1 MRILQQHLDFIEYEP
16 IGKEISA
23 AEEVADKK
31 KQRYEEIV
39 ALFVSVEPGDDDEV
53 AKKAVEGTRSFLE
66 KLKVK
71 RIIIYPYAH
80 LSSNLARPKDAL
92 EVLKTMERLSK
103 EAGLETYRAPFGWN
117 KAFQIKVKGHPL
129 AEQSRVYSN
138 VASAPAAAKA
148 EPGVAPE
155 RKPQHELTE
164 EQLFSRIKKSDFA
177 GLPETD
183 HRIIGERL
191 DLFSF
196 QEPSPGMVYWHN
208 KGLRLRNLLIEFMRG
223 ELAKGGYV
231 EISTPAL
238 VSSALWKV
246 SGHWDHYK
254 QNLFLTQMG
263 DEEFGLKPM
272 NCPPTMLY
280 YRTRRW
286 SFRELPLRV
295 ACFDHLYRN
304 ELSGVASGLFRV
316 KSFSQDDAH
325 IFATDDQV
333 EGEVKEMIDLLDRV
347 FKIFGL
353 EYKLNLST
361 MPDDHMGTREFWE
374 KAEGILA
381 RVMEAKGLGYK
392 VKDKDGAFYGP
403 KIDVDVK
410 DSMGREWQNSTIQL
424 DYQLPQRFRLT
435 YAGSDGKEHTPVVIH
450 RAILG
455 SLERFIGVYTEHV
468 QGKFPVWIAPVQ
480 VKVIPVS
487 DESRA
492 YAEKVAQ
499 TLADGGLRVE
509 RDFASG
515 TIGGKIRDAQLQ
527 KIPYMLVIGSK
538 EEQANSVAVRAR
550 DGDVKYGVKLDDFIT
565 EVREKVRN
573 YA

>member
-23 AEEVADKK
+23 AEDIPDKQK
-31 KQRYEEIV
+31 RRYEEIV

-53 AKKAVEGTRSFLE
+53 ARKAVEGTRLFLE

-92 EVLKTMERLSK
+92 EVLKTMERLAN

-117 KAFQIKVKGHPL
+117 KAFQVKVKGHPL
-129 AEQSRVYSN
+129 AEQSRVYTN
-138 VASAPAAAKA
+138 APPVAKA
-148 EPGVAPE
+148 EAAQQPE

-164 EQLFSRIKKSDFA
+164 EQLFARLRKSDFA
-177 GLPETD
+177 GLLETD

-196 QEPSPGMVYWHN
+196 QEPAPGMVYWHN
-208 KGLRLRNLLIEFMRG
+208 KGLKLRNLLIEFMRG
-223 ELAKGGYV
+223 ELAKGGYIEV
-231 EISTPAL
+231 STPAL
-238 VSSALWKV
+238 FSSALWKV
-246 SGHWDHYK
+246 SGHWGYYK
-254 QNLFLTQMG
+254 QNMFLTDLG
-263 DEEFGLKPM
+263 GEEFALKPM
-272 NCPPTMLY
+272 NCPPTMLF

-295 ACFDHLYRN
+295 SCFDWLYRN

-325 IFATDDQV
+325 IFATDEQV
-333 EGEVKEMIDLLDRV
+333 EGEVKRMIDLMDRV

-361 MPDDHMGTREFWE
+361 MPDEHLGTREFWE
-374 KAEGILA
+374 KAESILS
-381 RVMEAKGLGYK
+381 RVMEAKGLQYK
-392 VKDKDGAFYGP
+392 VKEKDGAFYGP
-403 KIDVDVK
+403 KIDVDIK

-424 DYQLPQRFRLT
+424 DYQLPQRFKLT

-455 SLERFIGVYTEHV
+455 SLERFIGVYLEHV
-468 QGKFPVWIAPVQ
+468 QGRLPVWISPVQ
-480 VKVIPVS
+480 VRVLPVS

-492 YAEKVAQ
+492 YAEKVAR
-499 TLADGGLRVE
+499 TLAEAGIRVE
-509 RDFASG
+509 GDYASG
-515 TIGGKIRDAQLQ
+515 TIGGKIRDAQIQ
-527 KIPYMLVIGSK
+527 KVPYMLVIGSK
-538 EEQANSVAVRAR
+538 EEQADSVAVRAR
-550 DGDVKYGVKLDDFIT
+550 DGDVRYGVKLEDFLS
-565 EVREKVRN
+565 EVREKVSKFS
-573 YA
+573 

>member
-23 AEEVADKK
+23 AEEIPDKK

-39 ALFVSVEPGDDDEV
+39 ALFVSVEPGDDDDV
-53 AKKAVEGTRSFLE
+53 AKMAVEGTKAFLE

-80 LSSNLARPKDAL
+80 LSSSLARPKDAL
-92 EVLKTMERLSK
+92 EVLKIMERLAK

-129 AEQSRVYSN
+129 AEQSRVYSK
-138 VASAPAAAKA
+138 AAPAAGGKA
-148 EPGVAPE
+148 GAAPAPAPE
-155 RKPQHELTE
+155 RPLREVTE
-164 EQLFSRIKKSDFA
+164 EQLFARMRKSDFA
-177 GLPETD
+177 GLPDTD

-196 QEPSPGMVYWHN
+196 QETSPGMVYWHN
-208 KGLRLRNLLIEFMRG
+208 KGLKLRNLLIEFMRG

-231 EISTPAL
+231 EISTPSL
-238 VSSALWKV
+238 VSNALWKV
-246 SGHWDHYK
+246 SGHWEHYK

-295 ACFDHLYRN
+295 SCFDSLYRN

-325 IFATDDQV
+325 IFAAEEQV
-333 EGEVKEMIDLLDRV
+333 EGEVKGMIDLLDKV
-347 FKIFGL
+347 FKTFGL

-374 KAEGILA
+374 KAEGTLA
-381 RVMEAKGLGYK
+381 RVMEAKGLSYK

-403 KIDVDVK
+403 KIDVDIK

-424 DYQLPQRFRLT
+424 DYQLPQRFKLT

-468 QGKFPVWIAPVQ
+468 QGKFPVWVSPVQ
-480 VKVIPVS
+480 VRVLPVS
-487 DESRA
+487 DENRG
-492 YAEKVAQ
+492 YAEKVADAL
-499 TLADGGLRVE
+499 TAAGLRVE

-515 TIGGKIRDAQLQ
+515 TIGGKIRDAQIQ
-527 KIPYMLVIGSK
+527 KVPYMLVIGSK
-538 EEQANSVAVRAR
+538 EEQADTVAVRAR
-550 DGDVKYGVKLDDFIT
+550 EGDVRYGVKLDDFIA
-565 EVREKVRN
+565 EAREKVRT
-573 YA
+573 YT

>member
-23 AEEVADKK
+23 AEEIPDKK

-53 AKKAVEGTRSFLE
+53 AKKAVEGTKSFLE

-92 EVLKTMERLSK
+92 EVLKTMESMAR

-129 AEQSRVYSN
+129 AEQSRLYSN
-138 VASAPAAAKA
+138 VAPAAKA
-148 EPGVAPE
+148 EAAPAPE

-164 EQLFSRIKKSDFA
+164 EQLFARIRKSDFA

-196 QEPSPGMVYWHN
+196 QEPSPGMVYWHH
-208 KGLRLRNLLIEFMRG
+208 KGLKLRNLLIEFMRG

-238 VSSALWKV
+238 VSNALWKV

-254 QNLFLTQMG
+254 QNLFLTSMG
-263 DEEFGLKPM
+263 DEEFGMKPM

-295 ACFDHLYRN
+295 SCFDSLYRN

-325 IFATDDQV
+325 VFAAEEQV
-333 EGEVKEMIDLLDRV
+333 EGEVRGMIDLMDRV

-361 MPDDHMGTREFWE
+361 MPDDHMGTKEFWE
-374 KAEGILA
+374 KAEATLA
-381 RVMEAKGLGYK
+381 RVMEAKGMKYI
-392 VKDKDGAFYGP
+392 VKEKDGAFYGP
-403 KIDVDVK
+403 KIDVDIK

-455 SLERFIGVYTEHV
+455 SLERFIGVYLEHV
-468 QGKFPVWIAPVQ
+468 QGRFPVWIAPVQ
-480 VKVIPVS
+480 VRVLPVS
-487 DESRA
+487 DDNKG
-492 YAEKVAQ
+492 YAEKVAAA
-499 TLADGGLRVE
+499 LAERGIRVE
-509 RDFASG
+509 RDFATG

-538 EEQANSVAVRAR
+538 EEQADSVAVRAR
-550 DGDVKYGVKLDDFIT
+550 DGDVRYGVKLNDFVA
-565 EVREKVRN
+565 EVEDKVRA
-573 YA
+573 YS

>member
-23 AEEVADKK
+23 AEEIPDKK

-39 ALFVSVEPGDDDEV
+39 ALFVSVEPGDDEAV
-53 AKKAVEGTRSFLE
+53 AKKAVEGTKAFLE

-80 LSSNLARPKDAL
+80 LSSTLARPKEAL
-92 EVLKTMERLSK
+92 DVLKTMERLAK

-129 AEQSRVYSN
+129 AEQSRVYTN
-138 VASAPAAAKA
+138 VAAAKPEA
-148 EPGVAPE
+148 APAPE

-164 EQLFSRIKKSDFA
+164 EQLFARIRKSDFA

-183 HRIIGERL
+183 HRIIGERM

-208 KGLRLRNLLIEFMRG
+208 KGLKLRNLLVEFMRG
-223 ELAKGGYV
+223 ELAKEGYV
-231 EISTPAL
+231 EVSTPAL
-238 VSSALWKV
+238 VSNSLWKV
-246 SGHWDHYK
+246 SGHWGYYK
-254 QNLFLTQMG
+254 QNMFLTQMG
-263 DEEFGLKPM
+263 EEEFALKPM

-295 ACFDHLYRN
+295 SCFDFLYRN

-325 IFATDDQV
+325 IFATEEQV
-333 EGEVKEMIDLLDRV
+333 EGEVKGMIDLMDRV

-353 EYKLNLST
+353 EYRLNLST
-361 MPDDHMGTREFWE
+361 MPDEHLGTREFWE
-374 KAEGILA
+374 RAESILS
-381 RVMEAKGLGYK
+381 RVMEAKGLEYK
-392 VKDKDGAFYGP
+392 VKEKDGAFYGP
-403 KIDVDVK
+403 KIDVDIK

-424 DYQLPQRFRLT
+424 DYQLPQRFKLT

-455 SLERFIGVYTEHV
+455 SLERFIGVYIEHV
-468 QGKFPVWIAPVQ
+468 QGRLPVWISPVQ
-480 VKVIPVS
+480 VRVLPVS
-487 DESRA
+487 DENKG
-492 YAEKVAQ
+492 YAAKVAE
-499 TLADGGLRVE
+499 TLAERGMRVE

-538 EEQANSVAVRAR
+538 EERGGSVAVRAR
-550 DGDVKYGVKLDDFIT
+550 EGDVRYGVKLADFVA
-565 EVREKVRN
+565 EVQEKVR
-573 YA
+573 AHA

>member
-23 AEEVADKK
+23 AEEIPDKQK
-31 KQRYEEIV
+31 RRYEEIV
-39 ALFVSVEPGDDDEV
+39 ALFVSVEPGDDEEV
-53 AKKAVEGTRSFLE
+53 AKKAVEGVKAFLD
-66 KLKVK
+66 KLKVR

-92 EVLKTMERLSK
+92 EVLRTMERLANQ
-103 EAGLETYRAPFGWN
+103 AGLETYRAPFGWN

-129 AEQSRVYSN
+129 AEQSRVYSK
-138 VASAPAAAKA
+138 AAPAAKTEAA
-148 EPGVAPE
+148 PTPE
-155 RKPQHELTE
+155 RKPERELSE
-164 EQLFSRIKKSDFA
+164 EQLLARIKKSDFA

-208 KGLRLRNLLIEFMRG
+208 KGLKLRNLLVEFMRG
-223 ELAKGGYV
+223 ELAKNGYIEV
-231 EISTPAL
+231 STPAL
-238 VSSALWKV
+238 FSNALWKV
-246 SGHWDHYK
+246 SGHWGYYK
-254 QNLFLTQMG
+254 QNMFLTEMG
-263 DEEFGLKPM
+263 GEEFALKPM
-272 NCPPTMLY
+272 NCPPTMLF

-295 ACFDHLYRN
+295 SCFDSLYRN

-325 IFATDDQV
+325 IFATDEQV
-333 EGEVKEMIDLLDRV
+333 EGEVKGMIDLMDRV
-347 FKIFGL
+347 FGIFGL

-361 MPDDHMGTREFWE
+361 MPDEHLGTREFWE
-374 KAEGILA
+374 RAESILA
-381 RVMEAKGLGYK
+381 RVMEAKGLQYK
-392 VKDKDGAFYGP
+392 VKEKDGAFYGP
-403 KIDVDVK
+403 KIDVDIK

-424 DYQLPQRFRLT
+424 DYQLPQRFKLT

-455 SLERFIGVYTEHV
+455 SLERFMGVYLEHV
-468 QGKFPVWIAPVQ
+468 QGRLPVWVAPVQ
-480 VKVIPVS
+480 VKILPVS
-487 DESRA
+487 DENRA
-492 YAEKVAQ
+492 YAEDVAQ
-499 TLADGGLRVE
+499 KLAQAGVRVE
-509 RDFASG
+509 TDHASG

-527 KIPYMLVIGSK
+527 KVPYMLVIGSK
-538 EEQANSVAVRAR
+538 EEQAGSVAVRAR
-550 DGDVKYGVKLDDFIT
+550 DGDVRYGVKLEDFLS
-565 EVREKVRN
+565 EVRGKV
-573 YA
+573 AKFA

>member
-1 MRILQQHLDFIEYEP
+1 MPRRR
-16 IGKEISA
+16 GS
-23 AEEVADKK
+23 
-31 KQRYEEIV
+31 
-39 ALFVSVEPGDDDEV
+39 
-53 AKKAVEGTRSFLE
+53 
-66 KLKVK
+66 
-71 RIIIYPYAH
+71 
-80 LSSNLARPKDAL
+80 RP
-92 EVLKTMERLSK
+92 
-103 EAGLETYRAPFGWN
+103 YRAPFGWN

-129 AEQSRVYSN
+129 AEQLRVYSN
-138 VASAPAAAKA
+138 AAPAAMA
-148 EPGVAPE
+148 EAAPAPE

-164 EQLFSRIKKSDFA
+164 EQLIARIKKSDFA

-208 KGLRLRNLLIEFMRG
+208 KGLKLRTLLIEFMRA

-231 EISTPAL
+231 EVSTPAL
-238 VSSALWKV
+238 FSNALWRV
-246 SGHWDHYK
+246 SGHWGYYK
-254 QNLFLTQMG
+254 QNMFLTELG
-263 DEEFGLKPM
+263 GEEFAFKPM

-295 ACFDHLYRN
+295 SCFDSLYRN

-325 IFATDDQV
+325 IFATEEQV
-333 EGEVKEMIDLLDRV
+333 EGEVRGMIDLMDRV
-347 FKIFGL
+347 FGIFGL

-361 MPDDHMGTREFWE
+361 MPDEHLGTRELWE
-374 KAEGILA
+374 KAESTLA
-381 RVMEAKGLGYK
+381 RVMEAKGLKYK

-403 KIDVDVK
+403 KIDVDIK

-424 DYQLPQRFRLT
+424 DYQLPQRFKLT

-455 SLERFIGVYTEHV
+455 SLERFIGVYLEHV
-468 QGKFPVWIAPVQ
+468 QGRLPVWVSPVQ
-480 VKVIPVS
+480 VRVLPVS
-487 DESRA
+487 DENKV
-492 YAEKVAQ
+492 YAEKVAER
-499 TLADGGLRVE
+499 LAEVGIRVE

-538 EEQANSVAVRAR
+538 EGQAKSVAVRAR

-565 EVREKVRN
+565 EVREKVRS